1 MFTLM
6 SFFFLVGYNES
17 TIQEFIAAVR
27 RTQQMKIRKILNYC
41 VNKKKENWSHNRFD
55 HHLTEGSIML
65 KNSFKLFLYFPE
77 SPDIIKDL

>member
-6 SFFFLVGYNES
+6 SFFFLIGYNES

-41 VNKKKENWSHNRFD
+41 VNKEKENWSRNRFD
-55 HHLTEGSIML
+55 HHLTEIML

-77 SPDIIKDL
+77 SHLI